1 MNYRL
6 EPLVNHFVDN
16 DRCSLNQIKKKSQL
30 GKEFSAKKY
39 SNENFF
45 ALKNGFEKMENIP
58 LHDESFCS
66 S

>member
-45 ALKNGFEKMENIP
+45 ALKNGFEKMENIH
-58 LHDESFCS
+58 LRDESFCS